1 MPALPIRI
9 IPRLHLRS
17 LSGRPRK
24 EHLLTTIAEVL
35 KVNQRAR
42 ETQAEA
48 ARVVAQRGLAIR
60 EALNAGVS
68 AVELA
73 KALGVNRQR
82 VYAMAKK

>member
-1 MPALPIRI
+1 MN
-9 IPRLHLRS
+9 
-17 LSGRPRK
+17 
-24 EHLLTTIAEVL
+24 TVTEVL
-35 KVNQRAR
+35 KANERAR

-48 ARVVAQRGLAIR
+48 ARAVAQRGLAIR

-68 AVELA
+68 AVDLA

>member
-1 MPALPIRI
+1 M
-9 IPRLHLRS
+9 
-17 LSGRPRK
+17 
-24 EHLLTTIAEVL
+24 TTVAEVL
-35 KVNQRAR
+35 KANERAR

-48 ARVVAQRGLAIR
+48 ARAVAQRGLTIR
-60 EALNAGVS
+60 EALAAGVS

>member
-1 MPALPIRI
+1 M
-9 IPRLHLRS
+9 S
-17 LSGRPRK
+17 
-24 EHLLTTIAEVL
+24 TVAEVL
-35 KVNQRAR
+35 KANERAR
-42 ETQAEA
+42 ETQAEV
-48 ARVVAQRGLAIR
+48 ARVVEQRGLAIR

>member
-1 MPALPIRI
+1 MN
-9 IPRLHLRS
+9 
-17 LSGRPRK
+17 
-24 EHLLTTIAEVL
+24 TVAEVL
-35 KVNQRAR
+35 KANERAR

-48 ARVVAQRGLAIR
+48 ARAVAQRGLAIR

-82 VYAMAKK
+82 VYAMLKQ

>member
-1 MPALPIRI
+1 MN
-9 IPRLHLRS
+9 
-17 LSGRPRK
+17 
-24 EHLLTTIAEVL
+24 TVAEVL
-35 KVNQRAR
+35 KANQRAR
-42 ETQAEA
+42 EAQAEA

>member
-1 MPALPIRI
+1 M
-9 IPRLHLRS
+9 
-17 LSGRPRK
+17 
-24 EHLLTTIAEVL
+24 TTIAEVL
-35 KVNQRAR
+35 NANERAR

-48 ARVVAQRGLAIR
+48 ARAVAQRGLAIR
-60 EALNAGVS
+60 TALAGGVS

>member
-1 MPALPIRI
+1 MSTVAGVI
-9 IPRLHLRS
+9 
-17 LSGRPRK
+17 K
-24 EHLLTTIAEVL
+24 ANE
-35 KVNQRAR
+35 RAR

-48 ARVVAQRGLAIR
+48 MRAVAQRGLTIR
-60 EALNAGVS
+60 EAQAGGVS

>member
-1 MPALPIRI
+1 M
-9 IPRLHLRS
+9 
-17 LSGRPRK
+17 
-24 EHLLTTIAEVL
+24 TTVAEVL
-35 KVNQRAR
+35 KANERAR

-48 ARVVAQRGLAIR
+48 SRAVAQRGLTIR
-60 EALNAGVS
+60 EALAAGVS